1 MGVTLND
8 NTDTE
13 AFKEELDAM
22 AASPRAKSGWAVTLH
37 MTKQVQ
43 TSILCILQHE
53 SHKSLNFT
61 VSDGLWRRQCIQ

>member
-1 MGVTLND
+1 
-8 NTDTE
+8 
-13 AFKEELDAM
+13 M